1 LNKDAF
7 CDNLGIK
14 REDAAFISIPSPF
27 PVDNRPIYHFPVGK
41 MSAKEIDKTLPQL
54 VEVVKE
60 ILKQH
65 KGQKGIIHC
74 HSYKIAN
81 HIKRKI
87 RSKRLL
93 SHDSSNRDIVLEE
106 HKLSKKDSVLL
117 SPSMSEGVDLKG
129 DLSRFQVICKVPY
142 PYLGDEIVKKRMYK
156 RKTWYPLQTAKSI
169 VQSVG
174 RSVRSKDDEAV
185 TYILDS
191 DWSMFYG
198 RNKHFF
204 PDDFK
209 RCLKK

>member
-1 LNKDAF
+1 
-7 CDNLGIK
+7 
-14 REDAAFISIPSPF
+14 
-27 PVDNRPIYHFPVGK
+27 
-41 MSAKEIDKTLPQL
+41 
-54 VEVVKE
+54 
-60 ILKQH
+60 
-65 KGQKGIIHC
+65 
-74 HSYKIAN
+74 
-81 HIKRKI
+81 
-87 RSKRLL
+87 
-93 SHDSSNRDIVLEE
+93 
-106 HKLSKKDSVLL
+106 
-117 SPSMSEGVDLKG
+117 
-129 DLSRFQVICKVPY
+129 
-142 PYLGDEIVKKRMYK
+142 MYK